1 MGNATSCAPSIIS
14 SNGVVK
20 VLFSDNG
27 NLQIYTK
34 PVKAAELMLENPGQ
48 FVCDSASLK
57 VGYRIHCLSADD
69 ELERRQLYFV
79 LPTELL
85 YSVLTHEELSSLTYK
100 ATKAL
105 KYNNFGKIF
114 PVLSEFCIFPSEGK
128 TTDSMATE
136 PQPMERYSKQRSWKP
151 ALETIVET
159 PCRRPWSACMV
170 FLFLLSISFFCFF
183 GIFYADIMISR
194 LLATCAPV
202 KFIIVV

>member
-14 SNGVVK
+14 SNGAVK
-20 VLFSDNG
+20 VLFSDKG
-27 NLQIYTK
+27 NMQIYTK
-34 PVKAAELMLENPGQ
+34 P
-48 FVCDSASLK
+48 S
-57 VGYRIHCLSADD
+57 YRIHGLSADD

-114 PVLSEFCIFPSEGK
+114 PVLGEFCIFSSEGK

-136 PQPMERYSKQRSWKP
+136 PQTMERY
-151 ALETIVET
+151 
-159 PCRRPWSACMV
+159 
-170 FLFLLSISFFCFF
+170 
-183 GIFYADIMISR
+183 
-194 LLATCAPV
+194 
-202 KFIIVV
+202 